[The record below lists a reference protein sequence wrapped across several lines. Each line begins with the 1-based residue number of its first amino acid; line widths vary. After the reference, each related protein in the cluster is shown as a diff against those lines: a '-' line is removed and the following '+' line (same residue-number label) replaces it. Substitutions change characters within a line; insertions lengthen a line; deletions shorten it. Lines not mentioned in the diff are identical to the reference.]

1 MTTEQTTQTR
11 AQRFVNS
18 IIANIDKDKGMGA
31 KLRQADN
38 PATEYQ
44 AWEYLVRYGNV
55 DLNVEEERK
64 AFCTVGA
71 ALSRVK
77 PKKDGTAGLGKAL
90 AKCYETKGNKKTDAK
105 NDKNSQAN
113 AKLHRLL
120 ACKSTV
126 EACKILRTLLSLIAS
141 KAPEAL
147 CYARLLND
155 LRYFDD
161 QTRMRWAQDFFNHEA
176 TNQDTETTEEQL

>member
-11 AQRFVNS
+11 AQRFVGS

-31 KLRQADN
+31 KLRQADS
-38 PATEYQ
+38 PTIEYK

-55 DLNVEEERK
+55 NLNVEEERK

-77 PKKDGTAGLGKAL
+77 PKKDGTVGLGKAL
-90 AKCYETKGNKKTDAK
+90 AKCYPSGSEDNPGILR
-105 NDKNSQAN
+105 
-113 AKLHRLL
+113 LHRLI
-120 ACKSTV
+120 ACKSTIEV
-126 EACKILRTLLSLIAS
+126 CDILRTLLPFIAS
-141 KAPEAL
+141 KAPETL
-147 CYARLLND
+147 CYVRLLND
-155 LRYFDD
+155 LRYFND